1 MSSYIKSKIA
11 ALKNPDTADLEP
23 NFRQLESSVF
33 KVMGVSMF
41 DDKKGIRLLS
51 PMLFTAYFTGFVAF
65 VSGLH
70 EFVNQPEGLVGTMQ
84 SVFIFFASIN
94 LMLMWLF
101 LLRKYQVF
109 KDAIRRVVQ
118 MSKITNETAK
128 EREVGLKNRR
138 LAK

>member
-11 ALKNPDTADLEP
+11 ELKNPFTADFEP
-23 NFRQLESSVF
+23 NFRQLENTVF

-51 PMLFTAYFTGFVAF
+51 PMLFFAYFTGFVAF
-65 VSGLH
+65 ISGIH
-70 EFVNQPEGLVGTMQ
+70 EFYNQPEGLIGTMQ

-109 KDAIRRVVQ
+109 KDAVRRVVI

-128 EREVGLKNRR
+128 EKKVGLKNRR
-138 LAK
+138 IAK